1 MKRFRTILLKILGA
15 KTSIAILCVFCGA
28 SFLFGQYLND
38 MNLFAS
44 SGAIISVF
52 GLLYTIKFTTLKKL
66 SNREAEINSR
76 SGVTGPPLSSEE
88 SQKIREENLA
98 KARVEV
104 REEIKA
110 EVLGVGLT
118 VFGTIIWAYGGYIK
132 IIPSLVMWIRHSLLM
147 Q

>member
-1 MKRFRTILLKILGA
+1 MVLSQKLNHAYNIEIISNEKFRTIFFKILGA
-15 KTSIAILCVFCGA
+15 KTSLILLIVFCGA

-76 SGVTGPPLSSEE
+76 SGL
-88 SQKIREENLA
+88 Q
-98 KARVEV
+98 
-104 REEIKA
+104 
-110 EVLGVGLT
+110 VL
-118 VFGTIIWAYGGYIK
+118 
-132 IIPSLVMWIRHSLLM
+132 R
-147 Q
+147 

>member
-76 SGVTGPPLSSEE
+76 SGVTGPPLSAEE

-118 VFGTIIWAYGGYIK
+118 VFGTIIWAYGGHIK
-132 IIPSLVMWIRHSLLM
+132 IIPSLVIWIRHSLLM